1 MNTVEMDAPP
11 PHPPSP
17 YNHAPPLQCARSHS
31 GAFHT
36 IKEKKK
42 KNNPKASFG
51 RLLTP
56 RGENLTQKP

>member
-1 MNTVEMDAPP
+1 MNIVEMDAPP

-42 KNNPKASFG
+42 N
-51 RLLTP
+51 T
-56 RGENLTQKP
+56 TQKPRLEGC